1 MGAPD
6 RRRITAFVVFAGALL
21 GYFAYFGTSDDHF
34 DRLARARQI
43 AMYGDVPFRDF
54 FDPGYFLTLY
64 ASAGLEQLLGDN
76 LLGEAILDCTAMAAG
91 TTFVFLLAS
100 RASRS
105 TAWGLVAAA
114 LTLLTEPRAYDF
126 DKVLFY
132 PLGLWACWRY
142 VDRPVTSRLVA
153 IGAVVA
159 VAGLFRYDSAVYLG
173 AASAATLL
181 ITHFG
186 EWRVTIR
193 RAGAFALVVLIVA
206 SPALIFIQAT
216 AGLADAFA
224 QVTTYARVEGDRT
237 VVFRPTTFDVDWS
250 LPLVGVAPS
259 QGESDIWQ
267 KASWFPGF
275 AREANAAAWLYWL
288 GVGMPLAVA
297 LIVPLSRANR
307 ERSPLARIA
316 GYVVLAEI
324 AAQFILRD
332 PVLARI
338 GGVMPLIVVGAGF
351 LVHEAARSLRA
362 AGSSQ
367 GAYLAR
373 AGALMAGALVT
384 AVLTAASIWSQIW
397 IPPLDNLNFAR
408 RLSQLA
414 QVPPNVDLMPKG
426 AREPLATYIRACT
439 TAADRFFVPWFAA
452 DLYFFSG
459 RGFAA
464 GLPVV
469 FGTHW
474 SAPHYQQRSLAMF
487 ERQSVPIVLTTDDD
501 FGPSIPLLAKYVK
514 THYDVAR
521 QTAIGPS
528 PEVKIWVKR
537 GLPVTRL
544 YGPLALPCFAPR

>member
-6 RRRITAFVVFAGALL
+6 RRRVTAFLVFAGALL

-64 ASAGLEQLLGDN
+64 SSAWLERLLGDN

-105 TAWGLVAAA
+105 TAWGVAAAA
-114 LTLLTEPRAYDF
+114 LTLLTEPRPYDF

-132 PLGLWACWRY
+132 PLGLWTCWRY
-142 VDRPVTSRLVA
+142 IDRPVTSRLVA

-173 AASAATLL
+173 AAAAVTLV

-186 EWRVTIR
+186 HWRLTVR
-193 RAGAFALVVLIVA
+193 RIAAFALVVLIVV

-216 AGLADAFA
+216 AGLDEAFRQVRTYA
-224 QVTTYARVEGDRT
+224 QVEGERT
-237 VVFRPTTFDVDWS
+237 VIFQSVPFDIDWT
-250 LPLVGVAPS
+250 LPLVGINPS
-259 QGESDIWQ
+259 GDQIDIWQ
-267 KASWFPGF
+267 NMTWFPGF
-275 AREANAAAWLYWL
+275 VREKNAAAWFYWL
-288 GVGMPLAVA
+288 GVCLPFVVAFLMPLRRTNRD
-297 LIVPLSRANR
+297 RATM
-307 ERSPLARIA
+307 ARTFS
-316 GYVVLAEI
+316 YVVLGEI

-332 PVLARI
+332 PVGARI
-338 GGVMPLIVVGAGF
+338 GGIMPLIAIGGGF
-351 LVHEAARSLRA
+351 VFGEGTAAVA
-362 AGSSQ
+362 AGDPSPVLR
-367 GAYLAR
+367 LAR
-373 AGALMAGALVT
+373 AAALGLPGAAALFVT
-384 AVLTAASIWSQIW
+384 AVSIWSQLW
-397 IPPLDNLNFAR
+397 IPPLDSFR
-408 RLSQLA
+408 FVKRLSHLA
-414 QVPPNVDLMPKG
+414 QSPPSLDLMPKG
-426 AREPLATYIRACT
+426 AREPIASYIRACT
-439 TAADRFFVPWFAA
+439 KPTDRFFVPWFAA

-474 SAPHYQQRSLAMF
+474 SELRYQKRSMQLL
-487 ERQSVPIVLTTDDD
+487 EHQSVPIMLSSDDEFGTAMPVLKNYIV
-501 FGPSIPLLAKYVK
+501 SR
-514 THYDVAR
+514 YDMVR
-521 QTAIGPS
+521 KTAIGPS
-528 PEVKIWVKR
+528 PEMKIWVRR

-544 YGPLALPCFAPR
+544 YGPLALPCFAP